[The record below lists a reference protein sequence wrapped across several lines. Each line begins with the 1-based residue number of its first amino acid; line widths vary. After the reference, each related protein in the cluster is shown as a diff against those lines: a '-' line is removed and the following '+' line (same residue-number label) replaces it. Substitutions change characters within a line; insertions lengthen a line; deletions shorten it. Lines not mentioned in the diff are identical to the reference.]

1 MFYQSSRRV
10 GDIGILYHHWNP
22 QSKTYAGG
30 DQLATA
36 LFLGWQLPDAVFVE
50 RHWLSEGR
58 HVLVYHFKLTRGGE
72 SMTMPVINN
81 PYVSR
86 LVCERNLHTIAVR
99 NHRKAQK
106 RQPVAVKEAVATA

>member
-1 MFYQSSRRV
+1 MFEQTSIFV
-10 GDIGILYHHWNP
+10 EDIGDRYHHWDT
-22 QSKTYAGG
+22 QSKAYAGG

-36 LFLGWQLPDAVFVE
+36 VFLGWKLPDAVFVE

-58 HVLVYHFKLTRGGE
+58 HVLVYHFKLTRGSE

-86 LVCERNLHTIAVR
+86 LVCERNLHVIAVR
-99 NHRKAQK
+99 NHKKTQK
-106 RQPVAVKEAVATA
+106 RQTVAAQAAATA